1 MQAEK
6 TVVILSS
13 NPHGGKH
20 VVEHPPFPEGANLSV
35 ENGHVE
41 GPLTAGLMD
50 GHEEILDFQIVQ
62 LEVARLARMPEVG
75 GDKRFRSVPV
85 DVSSI

>member
-6 TVVILSS
+6 TVVILPS

-35 ENGHVE
+35 KDGHVE
-41 GPLTAGLMD
+41 RPLTAGLMD

-62 LEVARLARMPEVG
+62 LEVACLARMPEVG
-75 GDKRFRSVPV
+75 GDKRFRGVPV
-85 DVSSI
+85 NVSSV